1 MHVGY
6 SGTPGN
12 ERHRYLPCNHP
23 ALRSSDRPRQHWKLT
38 WCAGSRVLRGNA
50 GTAVNELPNE
60 HGIIQPLGTVG
71 TVMEASL
78 RPICSRALKIS
89 TIEPHPTRDGVDV
102 VTRRCPIHGDIWR
115 SVVVNEV
122 EAAVV
127 GHRDAVAAAT
137 R

>member
-1 MHVGY
+1 
-6 SGTPGN
+6 
-12 ERHRYLPCNHP
+12 
-23 ALRSSDRPRQHWKLT
+23 
-38 WCAGSRVLRGNA
+38 LRGNA

-60 HGIIQPLGTVG
+60 HGIIQPLGTVE
-71 TVMEASL
+71 TVMEVSL
-78 RPICSRALKIS
+78 CPICSRALKIS

-115 SVVVNEV
+115 SVVGNEV